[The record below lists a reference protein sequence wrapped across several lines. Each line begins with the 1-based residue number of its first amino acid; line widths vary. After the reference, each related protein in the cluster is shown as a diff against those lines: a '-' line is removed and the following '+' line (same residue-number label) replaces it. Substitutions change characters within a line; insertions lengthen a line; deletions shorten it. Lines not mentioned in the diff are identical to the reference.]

1 MNFIL
6 AIRQALGISQAAFAT
21 LVDCDRGLLSMA
33 ETSKRNLPTT
43 ASLAMEAIQNALL
56 ITDQL
61 ANTTT
66 PPDDA
71 TQTMLGKHIKRSEDQ
86 LQQQQLQL
94 AAITEKLQQAQQLL
108 HVANT
113 LGTDSSLTETARLQW
128 AILQRKASS
137 KLKKY
142 HLLRVQTLIAI
153 SGLEAE
159 ITCAK
164 TF

>member
-6 AIRQALGISQAAFAT
+6 SIRQALGVSQAAFAT

-43 ASLAMEAIQNALL
+43 ASLAIVTIQNALL
-56 ITDQL
+56 TTEQL
-61 ANTTT
+61 ANTST
-66 PPDDA
+66 PHDA
-71 TQTMLGKHIKRSEDQ
+71 ATKAMLGKHIKRCEAQ

-94 AAITEKLQQAQQLL
+94 DAITEKLQQAQQLL
-108 HVANT
+108 HVVNVM
-113 LGTDSSLTETARLQW
+113 GTDSSLTETARLQW

-142 HLLRVQTLIAI
+142 HLQRVKTQIAI
-153 SGLEAE
+153 SGLAAE
-159 ITCAK
+159 ITYAK
-164 TF
+164 NA

>member
-6 AIRQALGISQAAFAT
+6 SIRQALGISQEAFAT

-33 ETSKRNLPTT
+33 ETGKRHLPAT
-43 ASLAMEAIQNALL
+43 ASLAMVAIQNALL
-56 ITDQL
+56 TTEQL

-66 PPDDA
+66 PHDAA
-71 TQTMLGKHIKRSEDQ
+71 TQKMLNKHIKKCEAQ
-86 LQQQQLQL
+86 WQQQQLQL
-94 AAITEKLQQAQQLL
+94 AAITQKLQQAQQVL
-108 HVANT
+108 HVANA
-113 LGTDSSLTETARLQW
+113 LGTAATHSETARLQW

-159 ITCAK
+159 ISCAK
-164 TF
+164 TL

>member
-1 MNFIL
+1 MNFIQS
-6 AIRQALGISQAAFAT
+6 IRQALGISQAAFAT

-43 ASLAMEAIQNALL
+43 ASFGMVAIQNALL
-56 ITDQL
+56 TTEQL
-61 ANTTT
+61 TNTTT
-66 PPDDA
+66 PHDAA
-71 TQTMLGKHIKRSEDQ
+71 TQKMLSKHIKTCEAQ

-108 HVANT
+108 HVASV
-113 LGTDSSLTETARLQW
+113 LGTESSLTETARLQW
-128 AILQRKASS
+128 AILQRKAGS
-137 KLKKY
+137 KLIKY

-153 SGLEAE
+153 NGLEAE

-164 TF
+164 TL

>member
-6 AIRQALGISQAAFAT
+6 VIRQALGISQAAFAT

-43 ASLAMEAIQNALL
+43 ASLAMVAIQNALL
-56 ITDQL
+56 TTEQL

-66 PPDDA
+66 PPDA
-71 TQTMLGKHIKRSEDQ
+71 TTQTMLSKHIKRCEAQ

-108 HVANT
+108 HVANV
-113 LGTDSSLTETARLQW
+113 LGTESSLTETARLQW

-137 KLKKY
+137 KLKKC
-142 HLLRVQTLIAI
+142 HLQRVQTLIAI

-159 ITCAK
+159 IACAK